1 MPCDL
6 GIPAVLY
13 AAKST
18 EDKKGSIPTQLDD
31 GRAFAEREGLTVIGE
46 YFDEAA
52 SAWKGNRGPELA
64 AALSHAAEAGANLI
78 CQHSDRL
85 ARGDGKQARHLAELF
100 FETSR
105 AGVRLRSVQDD
116 STFDSPI
123 LAVVMGERNSED
135 SRRKGEAVRAGLARR
150 RALGKYIG
158 SRPYGYRW
166 QRNSDDEKILVPDPT
181 EAAVVRRIFAEY
193 LAGESQL
200 GITRNLIADGIK
212 TGRGGEWHQG
222 TLRVILANPVYAGL
236 IRDGEHL
243 IEATHEAIVDREIF
257 EEAKVLREAKRRT
270 HKRGRPSAGQH
281 LFRKGFLRCGV
292 CGASMIPRTE
302 PRRTQGVRETY
313 RCYGRHRDP
322 QTCTMA
328 PIDRALVDTAVY
340 AYFEQ
345 VGLDM
350 EASREQLT
358 TALERRVSEVRVLL
372 AAAEKEERMAEERLV
387 RVKGDYS
394 SGGLPLEDWIEFK
407 TELEPQRDAARSEVE
422 RLGTHLIEI
431 EAGEALSD
439 LEQELLEQLA
449 RIRAA
454 VGGAVKDANG
464 VLAVRSALLRLFDG
478 FVLHRGLPEETH
490 VELIGETW
498 IEPIISQQAIEGYD
512 ERMRP
517 VLARKP
523 LEQAANNYAEVFTR

>member
-1 MPCDL
+1 VSSDP
-6 GIPAVLY
+6 GAPAVLY

-18 EDKKGSIPTQLDD
+18 EDKKGSIPTQLTDA
-31 GRAFAEREGLTVIGE
+31 RALAEREGMSVIGE
-46 YFDEAA
+46 YADQAA

-64 AALSHAAEAGANLI
+64 AALRHAAEAGASLI

-105 AGVRLRSVQDD
+105 AGITLRSVQDD

-135 SRRKGEAVRAGLARR
+135 SRRKGEAVKDGLARR

-166 QRNSDDEKILVPDPT
+166 QRNEDDERILVPEPA
-181 EAAVVRRIFAEY
+181 EAAVVQRVFDEY
-193 LAGESQL
+193 LGGKSQL
-200 GITRNLIADGIK
+200 AITRGLIADGVK

-236 IRDGEHL
+236 IRDGENL
-243 IEATHEAIVDREIF
+243 IEATHEAIIEREVF
-257 EEAKVLREAKRRT
+257 EEAAQLRQAKRRT
-270 HKRGRPSAGQH
+270 HKRGRPSAGRH

-292 CGASMIPRTE
+292 CGASMVPRTE
-302 PRRTQGVRETY
+302 PRAKGEPRETY

-322 QTCTMA
+322 ESCEMA
-328 PIDRALVDTAVY
+328 PIDRVQVDAAIY
-340 AYFEQ
+340 SYFEQ
-345 VGLDM
+345 VGIDV
-350 EASREQLT
+350 EATRDQLAAAIEKRLAEVG
-358 TALERRVSEVRVLL
+358 ALLG
-372 AAAEKEERMAEERLV
+372 AAEKEARLAEERLA

-407 TELEPQRDAARSEVE
+407 AELEPQRDAAQAEVDRLRSQLAEVKAGDALSEVE
-422 RLGTHLIEI
+422 EEVL
-431 EAGEALSD
+431 
-439 LEQELLEQLA
+439 ELLA
-449 RIRAA
+449 GVRAA
-454 VGGAVKDANG
+454 ISGAVKDAKG
-464 VLAVRSALLRLFDG
+464 VEGMRSALLRLFDG
-478 FVLHRGLPEETH
+478 FVLHRGVPDETH

-498 IEPIISQQAIEGYD
+498 IEPRVSQRVVEGY
-512 ERMRP
+512 EEKLRP

-523 LEQAANNYAEVFTR
+523 HGQAGDNYAEVLTR

>member
-1 MPCDL
+1 MQTE
-6 GIPAVLY
+6 GSGKAIIY

-18 EDKKGSIPTQLDD
+18 EDKRGSIPTQLADA
-31 GRAFAEREGLTVIGE
+31 RAFAEREGLLVIGK
-46 YFDEAA
+46 YADKAK

-64 AALSHAAEAGANLI
+64 AALEHAAETGASLI

-100 FETSR
+100 FETNR

-135 SRRKGEAVRAGLARR
+135 SRRKGEAVKAGLARR
-150 RALGKYIG
+150 RSLGKYIG

-166 QRNSDDEKILVPDPT
+166 KRNEDDERILVPDPA

-236 IRDGEHL
+236 IRDGEEL
-243 IEATHEAIVDREIF
+243 IEATHEPIVKRDVF
-257 EEAKVLREAKRRT
+257 EEATALRTAKART

-281 LFRKGFLRCGV
+281 LFRKGFLRCGT

-302 PRRTQGVRETY
+302 TTRKGDKRETY

-322 QTCTMA
+322 ESCAMA
-328 PIDRALVDTAVY
+328 PIERAEVDTAVY

-345 VGLDM
+345 VGLDV
-350 EASREQLT
+350 EATREQLA
-358 TALERRVSEVRVLL
+358 TALERRVGEVRALL
-372 AAAEKEERMAEERLV
+372 GGAEKEARLAEERLA

-407 TELEPQRDAARSEVE
+407 AELEPQRDAAQAEVE
-422 RLGTHLIEI
+422 RLGAQLIEV
-431 EAGEALSD
+431 EAGEALGD
-439 LEQELLEQLA
+439 VEQEVLEQLA

-454 VGGAVKDANG
+454 VAGAVKDASG
-464 VLAVRSALLRLFDG
+464 VEAVRSALLRLFDG
-478 FVLHRGLPEETH
+478 FLLHRGVPDEAH

-498 IEPIISQQAIEGYD
+498 IEPIVSQQAVEGYD
-512 ERMRP
+512 EKLKP
-517 VLARKP
+517 VLAKKP
-523 LEQAANNYAEVFTR
+523 HEQAADNYAEVLLL